1 MIFKISLDLVGKGD
15 VLQHQTSQSAQIN
28 GSIFIAFL
36 NILIR
41 KNCRRKNPKVSIER
55 RDQGLAVEDKEIE
68 FPIKII
74 RFKYG
79 RKKIRQIDFEQKIIK
94 NGVPMFATLKLIEAI
109 KIW

>member
-1 MIFKISLDLVGKGD
+1 
-15 VLQHQTSQSAQIN
+15 
-28 GSIFIAFL
+28 
-36 NILIR
+36 
-41 KNCRRKNPKVSIER
+41 VSIDR

-94 NGVPMFATLKLIEAI
+94 NGVPMFAMLKLIEAI